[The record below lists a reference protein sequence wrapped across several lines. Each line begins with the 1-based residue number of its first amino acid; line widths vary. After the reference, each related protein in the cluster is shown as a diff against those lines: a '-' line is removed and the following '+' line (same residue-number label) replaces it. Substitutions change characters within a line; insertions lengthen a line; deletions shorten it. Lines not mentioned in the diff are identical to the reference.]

1 VSRSPSMHIRFPE
14 KLWAQL
20 RVYMEQTGQSKQ
32 ESVRALLQL
41 GLNEHQ
47 KSKGD

>member
-41 GLNEHQ
+41 GLKEHQ